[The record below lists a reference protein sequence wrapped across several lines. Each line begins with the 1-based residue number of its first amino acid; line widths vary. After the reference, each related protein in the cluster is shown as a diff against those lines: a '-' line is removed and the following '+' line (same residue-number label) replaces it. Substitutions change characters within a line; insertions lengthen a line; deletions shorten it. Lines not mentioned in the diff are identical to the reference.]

1 MDQRLLSVE
10 SQTCKISDN
19 ITALMQ
25 HLNVPTNTKHRKD
38 NTLLPSS
45 SVDAEHALQ
54 SASSDQD
61 MWDTHF

>member
-25 HLNVPTNTKHRKD
+25 HLNVPTNTKRRKD
-38 NTLLPSS
+38 NTLLPYSN
-45 SVDAEHALQ
+45 DAAEHALH

-61 MWDTHF
+61 MGDTHF